1 MAGQDNA
8 TKSASRVS
16 LDHFDPE
23 GVRELSRTLSQS
35 SAKAKQR
42 SIRSDRTL
50 APEEP
55 FSLEKALRTALDR
68 YGALRS
74 TQTDF
79 PSLTSDNLSF
89 DIDRQNDSDIKK
101 RELGVYFKDLRVVG
115 VGATASH
122 QETVGSMFNPKVIWR
137 GCRNSLRPSTRTII
151 QDFDGV
157 VRPGEMLRKCIC
169 WSCGLSHSKLTCV
182 P

>member
-1 MAGQDNA
+1 MAGQDNTA
-8 TKSASRVS
+8 KSASRVS

-79 PSLTSDNLSF
+79 PSLTNF
-89 DIDRQNDSDIKK
+89 
-101 RELGVYFKDLRVVG
+101 G
-115 VGATASH
+115 
-122 QETVGSMFNPKVIWR
+122 
-137 GCRNSLRPSTRTII
+137 
-151 QDFDGV
+151 
-157 VRPGEMLRKCIC
+157 
-169 WSCGLSHSKLTCV
+169 
-182 P
+182 